1 MRILIAGMDGY
12 LGWPL
17 AMYLTH
23 RGHEVAGIDV
33 FLRRAMVAEM
43 GGDSATPIL
52 PMPERLAAFEEAFGR
67 RIRFVPGD
75 LRDFDTVSR
84 VLYEFRPEAIVHL
97 GEQPS
102 APYSMST
109 RQRAV
114 FTQMNNVEGTLNLLF
129 AMRETCRDSH
139 LVKLGTMGEYGTPNV
154 PIPEGFFTIEYRGRT
169 DTLPFPR
176 QAGSWYHQSKV
187 HDSNNITLACRIWGL
202 RSTDLMQGVVYG
214 SRTEETSAD
223 ARLCTRFDFDEA
235 FGTAVNR
242 FCAQAVIGHPLTPYG
257 KGNQKRGFINIVD
270 SMRCME
276 LAILNAPTAGEYRVF
291 NQFTETFSVNEL
303 ATAVQA
309 AAERAGIATEV
320 VHPANPRME
329 SEDHFYEAD
338 HQRLLDLG
346 LAPHSMSDALEGMI
360 GDLVSHKARIQAR
373 REAIFPK
380 TRWRGFEDAVPD
392 HGRMRVHRCQ
402 PEPTPREAGMPTPGS
417 R

>member
-17 AMYLTH
+17 AMYLSR
-23 RGHEVAGIDV
+23 RGHEVAGIDN

-43 GGDSATPIL
+43 GGESAMPIL
-52 PMPERLAAFEEAFGR
+52 PFDERRAAFEEVFGR
-67 RIRFVPGD
+67 RLHFVHGD
-75 LRDFDTVSR
+75 MRDFDTVSR
-84 VLYEFRPEAIVHL
+84 ALYEFRPEAIVHL

-102 APYSMST
+102 APYSMSS
-109 RQRAV
+109 RKRAV
-114 FTQMNNVEGTLNLLF
+114 FTQINNVEGTLNLLF
-129 AMRETCRDSH
+129 AMRETCRDAH
-139 LVKLGTMGEYGTPNV
+139 LVKLGTMGEYGTPNI

-187 HDSNNITLACRIWGL
+187 HDSNNIALACRLWGL

-214 SRTEETSAD
+214 IRTEETDAD
-223 ARLCTRFDFDEA
+223 PRLSTRFDFDEV

-257 KGNQKRGFINIVD
+257 KGDQKRGFINIVD

-276 LAILNAPTAGEYRVF
+276 LAILNPPAKGEYRVF

-303 ATAVQA
+303 ATAVEA
-309 AAERAGIATEV
+309 AAERVGIAVEIA
-320 VHPANPRME
+320 HPTNPRAE
-329 SEDHFYEAD
+329 AEDHFYEAD
-338 HQRLLDLG
+338 HQKLLDLG
-346 LAPHSMSDALEGMI
+346 LVPHPLEEALEGMI
-360 GDLVSHKARIQAR
+360 RALIPYKDRIQAR
-373 REAIFPK
+373 RESIFPK
-380 TRWRGFEDAVPD
+380 IRWSGLEDAVPD
-392 HGRMRVHRCQ
+392 HGRMRVHRG
-402 PEPTPREAGMPTPGS
+402 EPDAAPHGAGSARPGT